1 MTILTRAASP
11 IVVVGAT
18 GAQGGAVVRA
28 LTGRGCEIR
37 ALVRDPDSV
46 ASRALAAQGVVL
58 VAGNLDDAP
67 SLERVMVGAHGVFS
81 VQLYNPRDI
90 PSETRQAGA
99 LIQAA
104 RAAGVEVFVQS
115 SVSGTGAHRTMA
127 GWSEGRWDRDY
138 WENKAAIERA
148 TRGAGFGS
156 AVVLKP
162 AFMMDNLIAPKAAWM
177 FPDLAEGRI
186 LTSVESTTEIAFVA
200 AEDIGRVAVAAF
212 AEPSRFANAEI
223 ELAGDI
229 LTMPEVARVLS
240 QAWGETIR
248 PETRLP
254 EDLIARGQNP
264 GWVQSQTW
272 MNVAGYP
279 ARPDVMRMWGVE
291 PVSLAKWAVTHRH
304 LRPERRG

>member
-1 MTILTRAASP
+1 MTDLTMAATP
-11 IVVVGAT
+11 VVVVGAT

-28 LTGRGCEIR
+28 LMARGGEVR
-37 ALVRDPDSV
+37 ALVRDAESA

-58 VAGNLDDAP
+58 VTGNLDDGP
-67 SLERVMVGAHGVFS
+67 SLERAMVGAQGVFS

-99 LIQAA
+99 LVQAA

-115 SVSGTGAHRTMA
+115 SVSGTGAHRTMT

-148 TRGAGFGS
+148 VLDAGFGS

-177 FPDLAEGRI
+177 FPDLADGRI
-186 LTSVESTTEIAFVA
+186 LTSVESTTEVAFIAA
-200 AEDIGRVAVAAF
+200 DDIGRVAAAAF

-223 ELAGDI
+223 ELAGDV
-229 LTMPEVARVLS
+229 LTMPEVASTLS

-264 GWVQSQTW
+264 GWVKTQTW

-279 ARPDVMRMWGVE
+279 ARPDGMRLWGIE
-291 PVSLAKWAVTHRH
+291 PVSLAKWAVTH
-304 LRPERRG
+304 LRPERRE